1 MKSKKIIILAAMAA
15 IIACS
20 KPVFAQEAANTN
32 NVLTSTSAVSTTQS
46 DTSKISKEQAKQI
59 AKDAFKNF
67 FDVTLD
73 DSASNININSNVS
86 YYPGK
91 TGKSYWDVNFNIDKG
106 NYHCG
111 GHASI
116 DKNTGKIVNLY
127 NYVDNMT
134 DNSTKAVA
142 TITEDQAKAAAEAF
156 ISKISPV
163 EFKSTKLIEN
173 KKVENLRNQGFNFS
187 YARLDNNIPVYG
199 DNISVAVN
207 GYTGKVCSYSIQWT
221 DNLNLPSKDG
231 IIDEKKGTDLVS
243 KNTKM
248 SLTYIPSIDPLNP
261 EIEKDT
267 KLVYT
272 NESDSSNIIDAKTGE
287 VLYIDKF
294 TGTKIKSKD
303 ITPEQ
308 KEKIYKSSQ
317 SAQNSNK
324 AVTSDEAEEI
334 AKAKLKLLYN
344 QDFTVKSSGYGERS
358 SGINGNRIKTWET
371 SFVVKNSSDVNNNG
385 NISINA
391 SNGEILDIYRYNQ
404 FPNNDEEQFQPK
416 LTSDQAYDKAIQIIS
431 KLYPEKIK
439 EIDTK
444 QNIIDLSNTTGSSYT
459 QPDLGF
465 NFQRLVNGLPYKHDG
480 INFNFSTKT
489 GELLNLNC
497 NWEASVSAPN
507 TSNVISTDDAKK
519 VFLSKN
525 IPELMY
531 MLIPKDSSSQTN
543 DKEAKL
549 VYSIN
554 NNLNYDGSTYVDAFT
569 GKMLNYLGQDLDDN
583 FNSFQNAIKGSSV
596 EKEATIL
603 ASNGI
608 IDTKDFKLDGTIT
621 NLQFIKILTNIK
633 NFNPYYGNNGNIDL
647 KISTTIAKD
656 SADYKYLQL
665 AVNAG
670 IIDNSGEFKPSD
682 LVTRE
687 QASMY
692 LVKLLHYDKIG
703 KLKDAFNFQ
712 PADKS
717 SISTGYVGYVSLAK
731 TLGLLDVDSNNNI
744 RPKDNITMEEMV
756 KSIYNTLQ

>member
-1 MKSKKIIILAAMAA
+1 MKSKKIIILTAMAA

-32 NVLTSTSAVSTTQS
+32 NVLASTSAVSTTQS
-46 DTSKISKEQAKQI
+46 DTTKISKEQAKQI

-67 FDVTLD
+67 FDITLD
-73 DSASNININSNVS
+73 DSTSNININSNVN

-91 TGKSYWDVNFNIDKG
+91 TGKSYWDVNFNIDNG
-106 NYHCG
+106 TSHCG
-111 GHASI
+111 GHTSI
-116 DKNTGKIVNLY
+116 DKNTGKIVNLN

-156 ISKISPV
+156 ISKISPE

-199 DNISVAVN
+199 DNISVTVDRF
-207 GYTGKVCSYSIQWT
+207 TGKVCSYSIQWT

-231 IIDEKKGTDLVS
+231 IIDEKEGTDLVS

-248 SLTYIPSIDPLNP
+248 SLTYIPSTDPLNP

-272 NESDSSNIIDAKTGE
+272 NDSDA
-287 VLYIDKF
+287 
-294 TGTKIKSKD
+294 
-303 ITPEQ
+303 
-308 KEKIYKSSQ
+308 
-317 SAQNSNK
+317 
-324 AVTSDEAEEI
+324 
-334 AKAKLKLLYN
+334 
-344 QDFTVKSSGYGERS
+344 
-358 SGINGNRIKTWET
+358 
-371 SFVVKNSSDVNNNG
+371 
-385 NISINA
+385 
-391 SNGEILDIYRYNQ
+391 
-404 FPNNDEEQFQPK
+404 
-416 LTSDQAYDKAIQIIS
+416 
-431 KLYPEKIK
+431 
-439 EIDTK
+439 
-444 QNIIDLSNTTGSSYT
+444 
-459 QPDLGF
+459 
-465 NFQRLVNGLPYKHDG
+465 
-480 INFNFSTKT
+480 
-489 GELLNLNC
+489 
-497 NWEASVSAPN
+497 
-507 TSNVISTDDAKK
+507 SNVISTDDAKK

-543 DKEAKL
+543 EKEAKL

-554 NNLNYDGSTYVDAFT
+554 NNLNYDGSIYVDAFT
-569 GKMLNYLGQDLDDN
+569 GKMLNYSGQDLDDN
-583 FNSFQNAIKGSSV
+583 FSSFQNAIKGSSV

-633 NFNPYYGNNGNIDL
+633 NFNPYYGHIDNMDL

-656 SADYKYLQL
+656 SVDYKYLQL

-717 SISTGYVGYVSLAK
+717 SISTDYVGYVSLAK

-744 RPKDNITMEEMV
+744 RPNDNITMEEMV
-756 KSIYNTLQ
+756 KSIYGTLQ